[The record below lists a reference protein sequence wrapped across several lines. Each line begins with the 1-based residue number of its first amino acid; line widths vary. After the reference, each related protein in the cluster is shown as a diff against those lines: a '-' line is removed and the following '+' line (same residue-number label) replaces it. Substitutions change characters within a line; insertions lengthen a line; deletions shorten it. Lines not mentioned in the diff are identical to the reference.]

1 MVLVRLASGLAFAAG
16 GVASRIGL
24 EAHSAGLVLA
34 GLVAATLGVWFF
46 FRSGRRR
53 ALTG

>member
-16 GVASRIGL
+16 GVASRFGL
-24 EAHSAGLVLA
+24 EAHSAPLVLL

-46 FRSGRRR
+46 FRTGRSW
-53 ALTG
+53 ALRG